1 MEIKEGDI
9 LFCIVNEDE
18 SISPISVTQ
27 MQFSLIGIILGKTQN
42 GEELT
47 KLNIKYKRI
56 IEL

>member
-27 MQFSLIGIILGKTQN
+27 MQASLISVIMGKTQN
-42 GEELT
+42 GEDLT
-47 KLNIKYKRI
+47 KLNIKYKRT